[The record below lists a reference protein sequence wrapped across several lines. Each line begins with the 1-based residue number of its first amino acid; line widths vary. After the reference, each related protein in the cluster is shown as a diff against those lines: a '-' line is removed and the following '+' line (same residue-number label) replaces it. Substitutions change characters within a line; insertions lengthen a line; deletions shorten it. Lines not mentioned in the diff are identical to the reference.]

1 MRNSAQIA
9 RFALL
14 ALIAFGPARAADF
27 KLGSIVRPPQKAA
40 PAVPGRLG
48 PRPSTPTVPMLAIDI
63 VATGTPSDAA
73 ALQDAMKWTLSAA
86 TDKVIHP
93 VAVGEVRW
101 DSSVDRVT
109 LIFPATEIAGID
121 PEKATWTATF
131 NSIPPQTATWSPAKK
146 KAEFAAAKSKD
157 DADLYLFGSF
167 LAGYST
173 KPLFVIDAK
182 GNWMWPRENWSFGI
196 NSAIS
201 TNTSAQTPVDRTRID
216 PDSITGAF
224 SIQRRI
230 DWHAPGIE
238 GIDLNLQPLQGEFSR
253 KTSSSDLVGSALAKL
268 VTKPHKVF
276 GKKHWIAAYPSAG
289 YEAGHNL
296 NQPSVLLKQPV
307 NLSGWNAISRA
318 VVGINGEF
326 YWLSKKPTAD
336 DTWRFTIDASYQD
349 RFLFTT
355 EPFITV
361 ADIKAMP
368 VYSIVLNRNPR
379 PEAEAHITWNISSY
393 FGLQVQ
399 YKYGSLPPLFEFVDH
414 QATIGLTLKAK
425 HAQ

>member
-1 MRNSAQIA
+1 MRNSGLIA
-9 RFALL
+9 RFVLL
-14 ALIAFGPARAADF
+14 ALIVLVRARAVDF

-40 PAVPGRLG
+40 PANPGRLV
-48 PRPSTPTVPMLAIDI
+48 PRPSTPPVPMLAIDI
-63 VATGTPSDAA
+63 VATGTPADPSI
-73 ALQDAMKWTLSAA
+73 LQDAKKWTLSAA

-93 VAVGEVRW
+93 VAVGEVHW
-101 DSSVDRVT
+101 DASIDRVT
-109 LIFPATEIAGID
+109 LIFPASEIKGID
-121 PEKATWTATF
+121 AEKASWTATF
-131 NSIPPQTATWSPAKK
+131 NSIPPQTAAWSPAKK

-167 LAGYST
+167 LAGDST

-182 GNWMWPRENWSFGI
+182 GNWMWPQEKWSFGI

-201 TNTSAQTPVDRTRID
+201 TNAGAQTPVDRTRVD

-230 DWHAPGIE
+230 DWDAPGIQ
-238 GIDLNLQPLQGEFSR
+238 GFDLNFQPIQGEFSR

-276 GKKHWIAAYPSAG
+276 GKRRWIAAYPSAG
-289 YEAGHNL
+289 YEGGHNL

-349 RFLFTT
+349 RFLFTG

-361 ADIKAMP
+361 ADIKTMP
-368 VYSIVLNRNPR
+368 VYSIALNRNRR
-379 PEAEAHITWNISSY
+379 PEAEAHITWNFSPY
-393 FGLQVQ
+393 VGLQVQ

-414 QATIGLTLKAK
+414 QATVGLTLKAK